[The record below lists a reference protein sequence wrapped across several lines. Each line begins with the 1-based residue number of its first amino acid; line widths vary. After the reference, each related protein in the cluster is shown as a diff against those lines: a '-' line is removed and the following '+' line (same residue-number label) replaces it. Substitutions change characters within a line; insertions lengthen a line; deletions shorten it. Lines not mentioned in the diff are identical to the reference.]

1 MGQTRSGVEMTRHIF
16 LAVFLAVVS
25 ITPSIGQERRLI
37 TDTDIMKF
45 VWIAEGQ
52 ISPDGKQV
60 AFTRVVI
67 NEAKD
72 DYETSL
78 WLVPADGSAAPRVLT
93 SGTRDS
99 SPRWSPDGKAIA
111 FVRST

>member
-1 MGQTRSGVEMTRHIF
+1 
-16 LAVFLAVVS
+16 
-25 ITPSIGQERRLI
+25 
-37 TDTDIMKF
+37 MKF

-67 NEAKD
+67 NEGKD

-78 WLVPADGSAAPRVLT
+78 WLVPADGIGRAAR
-93 SGTRDS
+93 
-99 SPRWSPDGKAIA
+99 PD
-111 FVRST
+111 VRHARQQPAVVA